1 MTASPLPEVEGW
13 LSSMMEENATK
24 IVAYSSVS
32 EVGLVG

>member
-1 MTASPLPEVEGW
+1 MTASSPLEGEGW